1 MSRNS
6 LCALRL
12 NAKNIHVQYL
22 CKMNELEGCISG
34 DNILLIRAPVYS
46 HPLIDSL

>member
-12 NAKNIHVQYL
+12 NAENK
-22 CKMNELEGCISG
+22 LEGRISG
-34 DNILLIRAPVYS
+34 DNILLIRAPVYLS
-46 HPLIDSL
+46 PHLLIDSL